1 MPFLQIAPFTQDV
14 VHLIF
19 ACCGSDMMT
28 DWTEIISDYYD
39 YLKVA
44 IIIITSI
51 SDYYDFLNV
60 ATTTDPILLGLSQGY
75 LSTHA
80 LDSNNLGLNFD
91 KFMGAVAKVGTS
103 LETLHQGW
111 PISDQFA

>member
-44 IIIITSI
+44 I
-51 SDYYDFLNV
+51 
-60 ATTTDPILLGLSQGY
+60 TTDPIVLGLSQGY

-91 KFMGAVAKVGTS
+91 KFMGAVAKVGIS

-111 PISDQFA
+111 PICDEFA